1 MQEVSETSD
10 KVVIPAANPIYK
22 TKKFLNFKL
31 PEKECT
37 IYKIKKEYA
46 EKLTKRK
53 SSDKVMFSY
62 FLLSCASLS
71 AYHILSKYKL
81 IGKTWA
87 KWVVGLTIAHF
98 AIVFLPIW
106 TKMCRHR

>member
-1 MQEVSETSD
+1 MQEVSEPDD
-10 KVVIPAANPIYK
+10 KAFIPAANPIYK

-53 SSDKVMFSY
+53 TSDKVMFSY

-71 AYHILSKYKL
+71 AY
-81 IGKTWA
+81 
-87 KWVVGLTIAHF
+87 
-98 AIVFLPIW
+98 
-106 TKMCRHR
+106 